1 MPITGSHIQIQSKR
15 ATIINI
21 INPKHQ
27 HPFVCAEGWVRKGKK
42 RAVLVFP
49 TLGVTHLQRAT
60 LVFGSRTYRIEHIF
74 SSLTL
79 DDTPYHTYHLQVT
92 HIPKG

>member
-1 MPITGSHIQIQSKR
+1 MC
-15 ATIINI
+15 
-21 INPKHQ
+21 
-27 HPFVCAEGWVRKGKK
+27 VEGWVRKGKK
-42 RAVLVFP
+42 RVVLVFP

-60 LVFGSRTYRIEHIF
+60 LVFGSRTYRIEHIS

-92 HIPKG
+92 HIPKDKDD